1 MAQQSIPSNIG
12 TGLVTGRFIVGVAD
26 STDPDAEPDGIPA
39 RGRIV
44 FTPTPPYL
52 PAPGSSDG
60 SLTVL
65 QVPITAV
72 LDAQGIM
79 CAPDLLNPGEAGDP
93 GLRLI
98 AADTPTI
105 LVNGWTYKVEYFFE
119 MVNNVIPK
127 IPTHEIEVLTGAVID
142 LTSVVKVPESPGIGE
157 DQAAVLIAMAQ
168 AAADRAE
175 IAAAAAAV
183 AAQEAADA
191 AQGAADATASPTPST
206 IALRDTDG
214 ALTGTQLISSETV
227 PTLPEHV
234 TRKDYVDAGVA
245 SRAPLVHRH
254 TYGDI
259 DGQVP
264 TSALP
269 PLAVIDTF
277 TAATQTAMLALTA
290 QRGDMCIRTDSART
304 YVLTADTPTVLSAW
318 KEVMAAGQVT
328 SVNGK
333 AGTVSLSKADIG
345 LSNVDNTSDIGKP
358 LSTASQTA
366 LSGKSDVGH
375 THDVTA
381 IIGLTGADLPG
392 GYDTGWIAVPSLP
405 AGQAHPDL
413 PVQIRRVGVAV
424 RLRGSIRNITSS
436 GTFEAWAQIPTGKA
450 FFPPG
455 QVEYTIAS
463 GATAGQFAARVTTA
477 GTINVWSSAVTSS
490 WRALDGLSWFA
501 T

>member
-26 STDPDAEPDGIPA
+26 STDPDSEPDGIPA

-44 FTPTPPYL
+44 FTPAPPYL

-72 LDAQGIM
+72 LDAQGTM

-127 IPTHEIEVLTGAVID
+127 IPAHEIEVLTGAVID

-234 TRKDYVDAGVA
+234 TRKDYVDAGIA
-245 SRAPLVHRH
+245 GRAPAVHRH

-290 QRGDMCIRTDSART
+290 QRGDMAIRTDISKT
-304 YVLTADTPTVLSAW
+304 FVLAADTPTVLSAW

-328 SVNGK
+328 SVNNK
-333 AGTVSLSKADIG
+333 TGTVSLGKADIG
-345 LSNVDNTSDIGKP
+345 LGNADNTTDIDKP
-358 LSTASQTA
+358 LSTANQTA
-366 LSGKSDVGH
+366 LAGKSDVGH
-375 THDVTA
+375 THDITA
-381 IIGLTGADLPG
+381 ITGLSPRLAAAETTITRLAVPIALGDTSINSIV
-392 GYDTGWIAVPSLP
+392 DTG
-405 AGQAHPDL
+405 
-413 PVQIRRVGVAV
+413 
-424 RLRGSIRNITSS
+424 
-436 GTFEAWAQIPTGKA
+436 
-450 FFPPG
+450 
-455 QVEYTIAS
+455 EYTQAS
-463 GATAGQFAARVTTA
+463 TAPVTTANGYPLGATAAGHLRLESFGGSGNSFRIQTYTQWGSRVRMWKRSTSNA
-477 GTINVWSSAVTSS
+477 GSTWAVWNEFTSP
-490 WRALDGLSWFA
+490 
-501 T
+501 